1 MIQKVQSTGLNRNFG
16 KIAEKLEDWASNP
29 WRRFSLLI
37 IFLLAAFSIGSSIG
51 VINGVLALMDP
62 IGALITV
69 LIWEGMVRFRD
80 QLYRPD
86 GNSLPRQLLDV
97 SRFGLLYGLLLEGF
111 KLL

>member
-1 MIQKVQSTGLNRNFG
+1 MLKKVQSTRLNRNLG
-16 KIAEKLEDWASNP
+16 KLLDRLEVWAVNP
-29 WRRFSLLI
+29 WRRFSLLLI
-37 IFLLAAFSIGSSIG
+37 ALLSAFLIGRSIG